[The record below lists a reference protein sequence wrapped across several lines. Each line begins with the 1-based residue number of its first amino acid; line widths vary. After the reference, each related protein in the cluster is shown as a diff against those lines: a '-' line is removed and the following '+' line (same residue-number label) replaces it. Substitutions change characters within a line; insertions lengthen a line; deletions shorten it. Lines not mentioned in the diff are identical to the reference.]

1 MANQAL
7 IEKTLPE
14 DLWSIAMEYDIP
26 WTFLETET
34 DLVEMIL
41 LSKSIDTK
49 EEKQNWFNLM
59 PMMNKTQVERLRGIL
74 EKEKRRLAE
83 IEQKYQKRKQE
94 IKNKYMKKWDDMWY
108 VSKVTDI
115 KDKEEDIVKKDEE
128 EAEELLSMI

>member
-1 MANQAL
+1 MADKAL
-7 IEKTLPE
+7 IEKFLPE
-14 DLWSIAMEYDIP
+14 DLWEIAMEYDIP
-26 WTFLETET
+26 GSFLETKW
-34 DLVEMIL
+34 DLIQMIL

-59 PMMNKTQVERLRGIL
+59 PMMNQTQIDRLRGIL
-74 EKEKRRLAE
+74 DKEKRRLSE

-94 IKNKYMKKWDDMWY
+94 IKNKYMKKRDDMWY
-108 VSKVTDI
+108 VNKVNNI